1 MSRLRS
7 TSDEPRPVVIS
18 KPNMRLALRDF
29 QTIRVGQP
37 DVQVVIQLPNM
48 TMNALEAQ
56 IEIMPNMQNC
66 KIISGDVEVVC
77 LGLLYD
83 LNISGVVPVNAFR
96 GCRRVRRAVIQAQS
110 QRGRSYT
117 GSYINTDS
125 IGENAFKDCINLESV
140 KFIGTR
146 RTIIGSYAFCDCTK
160 LSSVLFPE
168 NQSDDVTLTVKSFA
182 FHGCLAITDLYI
194 APGVTKINAYAF
206 EGCTG
211 LTVVQIGEPYNKRK
225 DISPRAFDRGVRL
238 EYVEVPL
245 EGMCSI
251 QYQNLNF

>member
-56 IEIMPNMQNC
+56 IEIMPDMQNC

-110 QRGRSYT
+110 QH
-117 GSYINTDS
+117 
-125 IGENAFKDCINLESV
+125 
-140 KFIGTR
+140 
-146 RTIIGSYAFCDCTK
+146 
-160 LSSVLFPE
+160 
-168 NQSDDVTLTVKSFA
+168 QS
-182 FHGCLAITDLYI
+182 
-194 APGVTKINAYAF
+194 
-206 EGCTG
+206 
-211 LTVVQIGEPYNKRK
+211 
-225 DISPRAFDRGVRL
+225 
-238 EYVEVPL
+238 
-245 EGMCSI
+245 
-251 QYQNLNF
+251 